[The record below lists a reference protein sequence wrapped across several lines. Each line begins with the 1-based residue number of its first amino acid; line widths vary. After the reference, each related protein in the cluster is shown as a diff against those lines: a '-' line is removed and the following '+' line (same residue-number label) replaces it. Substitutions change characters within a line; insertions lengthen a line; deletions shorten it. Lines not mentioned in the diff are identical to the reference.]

1 MSGKPPP
8 PTLEEELAELEENCR
23 KAGIAVSTARTIR
36 EAIEAA
42 EVEVP
47 HHLQAIAQSKV
58 HSLRRLTKTRDLRV
72 EEIVKD
78 QLAYLRSERTEIVA
92 QREFDRWKGGDWHV
106 LRANYPD
113 IYAKSFREATLILE
127 RKRPKRGS

>member
-1 MSGKPPP
+1 MSEKPPP
-8 PTLEEELAELEENCR
+8 PTLEEELVALEDVCR
-23 KAGIAVSTARTIR
+23 KASISISTSRTVR
-36 EAIEAA
+36 ETVEAA

-58 HSLRRLTKTRDLRV
+58 HSLRRLAKLRDLRV
-72 EEIVKD
+72 EEIVND
-78 QLAYLRSERTEIVA
+78 QLGYLRHENTEIVA

-113 IYAKSFREATLILE
+113 IYAKAFREANLILT
-127 RKRPKRGS
+127 RKRAKR